1 MKEGPLA
8 HLLAGVWGDEQLL
21 DAAGLRAFWARL
33 PGAREIDFGEFESA
47 VLQRCPVEWPQAG
60 DIPPDEL
67 GLRVGAWQLDLTKA
81 GARAALSTVF
91 TAALI
96 YLAFPGTPIEM
107 VGVGFLTSIVV
118 SVLEVERVEVSAKGR
133 LILADLKLRPEVMER
148 FFDPRT
154 LYETLPAET
163 RSQLSLLD
171 FADVVAELRAAG
183 DAEDGPTG
191 TVRIRART

>member
-1 MKEGPLA
+1 MKEVPLDD
-8 HLLAGVWGDEQLL
+8 LLDGVWGDGQFL
-21 DAAGLRAFWARL
+21 DAAGLRALWARL
-33 PGAREIDFGEFESA
+33 PGAHEIDYGEFESA
-47 VLQRCPVEWPQAG
+47 VLQRCPVEWPEAG
-60 DIPPDEL
+60 EIPPDEL
-67 GLRVGAWQLDLTKA
+67 GLRVGAWQLDLTRA
-81 GARAALSTVF
+81 GSRATLSAVF
-91 TAALI
+91 TAALV

-133 LILADLKLRPEVMER
+133 LILADLRLRPEVTER
-148 FFDPRT
+148 FFDART

-171 FADVVAELRAAG
+171 FADVVDELRAAG

-191 TVRIRART
+191 MVRIRALT